1 MRPGYVR
8 CMINSPYR
16 YYDAAT
22 GRYDRMR
29 NLASLRRLL
38 QYCQDNGITVAYGE
52 YNPPTWAMKD
62 SQQWVEMVGRL
73 PEFSGLR
80 PRVRLHPPFHHL
92 QRTRRQLG
100 LDRRRLRPVAL
111 DGAAFRRRNGP
122 VSGPETKGVACG
134 ADVVMSYNEPGVGS
148 TTRRDGWPG
157 ARRTSARRSASTTCM
172 PIPGQH
178 EVRSGAYAEKLRRI
192 RAEVPAGK
200 KLILGEAGYKYSAP
214 EDSLLKAEYDPSGRR
229 ASLHQRLGLQH
240 ALLRLFLRAGYAAAG
255 DGGDEQRPF
264 GGGGVDARR
273 RHAFERRFGP
283 HGGREDLGNV
293 EHPRRGGLRRR
304 FAGGTAAL
312 VLHLVADVR
321 HFPAGCDILACEV
334 PQREGLRVAAARK
347 DAAYSV
353 AAVNFSQEPCTL
365 EIVLPGDFA
374 GGVLYRYTESDR
386 ACDAN
391 GFPAPCERGIAGKRF
406 RTTVP
411 AESFVLLTNVE

>member
-1 MRPGYVR
+1 MKLKTFARRAAAAGAVLAALTLAALPALAAPKVQVSTTNAVADHADILSDETEQYV
-8 CMINSPYR
+8 N
-16 YYDAAT
+16 D
-22 GRYDRMR
+22 
-29 NLASLRRLL
+29 
-38 QYCQDNGITVAYGE
+38 
-52 YNPPTWAMKD
+52 
-62 SQQWVEMVGRL
+62 
-73 PEFSGLR
+73 
-80 PRVRLHPPFHHL
+80 
-92 QRTRRQLG
+92 
-100 LDRRRLRPVAL
+100 
-111 DGAAFRRRNGP
+111 
-122 VSGPETKGVACG
+122 VSIKLSDACG
-134 ADVVMSYNEPGVGS
+134 AQIGVYDVHAY
-148 TTRRDGWPG
+148 
-157 ARRTSARRSASTTCM
+157 
-172 PIPGQH
+172 PGQH

-214 EDSLLKAEYDPSGRR
+214 EDSLLKAEYDRRVAGHPFTKGSDCNMLCYDYFYGLDMPLLAMEVMNNGLSGVAAWMLDDAMHSNGDSGRTEDVKIWGMWNILGEEVFGD
-229 ASLHQRLGLQH
+229 ASQEE
-240 ALLRLFLRAGYAAAG
+240 LRPWYYTWSLMC
-255 DGGDEQRPF
+255 
-264 GGGGVDARR
+264 
-273 RHAFERRFGP
+273 
-283 HGGREDLGNV
+283 
-293 EHPRRGGLRRR
+293 
-304 FAGGTAAL
+304 
-312 VLHLVADVR
+312 R